1 MAKPTAWFPVPKNSI
16 LPPAELH
23 LWRVRCDGALETPEH
38 YEHLLSPDEKE
49 RARRFVIKEARRD
62 FIVSRGV
69 LRELLALYL
78 NTRPADIVLRY
89 GIHGKPHVSRGE
101 AQSSVRFNVSHSH
114 GLAVFAFSQAEVG
127 VDIERVR
134 AEFPGREIAGRFFSE
149 QEIAALGKLGPEE
162 SSRAFFLCWTRKEA
176 YVKARGGGLQIPL
189 RSFSVRLGENEEQQL
204 VDEGGKQWSL
214 YPFEPGGGFAAAAA
228 VEGKDWRL
236 KFWDR
241 DGSAQRGG
249 KDCNG
254 ALRSHVSPRGTA
266 EGRTPQGPGPD
277 LRK

>member
-16 LPPAELH
+16 LRPAELH
-23 LWRVRCDGALETPEH
+23 LWRVRCDGAPETPEH
-38 YEHLLSPDEKE
+38 YENLLSPDEKE

-69 LRELLALYL
+69 LRELLAMYL

-101 AQSSVRFNVSHSH
+101 AQPSVRFNVSHSN
-114 GLAVFAFSQAEVG
+114 GLAVLAFSQGEVG

-149 QEIAALGKLGPEE
+149 QEIAELGKLAPEE
-162 SSRAFFLCWTRKEA
+162 SRGAFFLCWTRKEA

-204 VDEGGKQWSL
+204 VDEGGKEWSL
-214 YPFEPGGGFAAAAA
+214 YPFEPGIGFAAAVA

-236 KFWDR
+236 KFWER
-241 DGSAQRGG
+241 DGGAERG
-249 KDCNG
+249 
-254 ALRSHVSPRGTA
+254 A
-266 EGRTPQGPGPD
+266 EE
-277 LRK
+277 